1 MAPGAHVHF
10 TVSPIPTVTPAGLKL
25 FPPLPTVT
33 FTVTGCRPVAV
44 NVTGEPI
51 RPATVACTDCAP
63 AVDPNSWVTTA
74 IPLMSVTLVG
84 VETAPPPAVAAQCT
98 DTPWTGLLFWS
109 VAITRYGFGRV
120 ARTVSVWPSPEAAG
134 VLASWVA
141 PWIWAVA
148 LKLTGE
154 PVRPV
159 LAAVAV
165 WAPAF
170 APRVQVAVAMPFASL
185 LLCGVIDP
193 LPAPGV
199 HVTVTAATGLLLA
212 SRTITASGVARV
224 WPAGPT

>member
-1 MAPGAHVHF
+1 MGW
-10 TVSPIPTVTPAGLKL
+10 
-25 FPPLPTVT
+25 
-33 FTVTGCRPVAV
+33 RPSCCFFFSSRRRHTRCGRDWSSDV
-44 NVTGEPI
+44 
-51 RPATVACTDCAP
+51 CSSD
-63 AVDPNSWVTTA
+63 
-74 IPLMSVTLVG
+74 L
-84 VETAPPPAVAAQCT
+84 AQCT

-109 VAITRYGFGRV
+109 VAITRYGYGRV
-120 ARTVSVWPSPEAAG
+120 ASTVSVWPSPEAAG

-148 LKLTGE
+148 LNLTGD

-193 LPAPGV
+193 LPVPGV
-199 HVTVTAATGLLLA
+199 QVAGTAARGVLLA
-212 SRTITASGVARV
+212 SRTITARGGGSAR
-224 WPAGPT
+224 